1 MHQMHAF
8 WQELCSDILNVPHM
22 RQYLGNNMLFTV
34 RDMFTAVQKMNS
46 ALNCVIRDHADW
58 KPE

>member
-1 MHQMHAF
+1 MQRHWH
-8 WQELCSDILNVPHM
+8 ELVMDVHNVPHM

-46 ALNCVIRDHADW
+46 ALSCVIRDHADW